1 MPSEQ
6 HNFTQE
12 HATHRHDCTR
22 AVTQQAIM
30 LHCFDLHPKKR
41 HHCTVKQDAVNCYHF
56 PDTLSQLQLGG
67 NSKQAVD

>member
-12 HATHRHDCTR
+12 QATHRHGDN
-22 AVTQQAIM
+22 VTQQAIM

-56 PDTLSQLQLGG
+56 PVTLSHLQLGG

>member
-6 HNFTQE
+6 HNFTQV
-12 HATHRHDCTR
+12 HTTHRHDCT
-22 AVTQQAIM
+22 VTQQAIM

-56 PDTLSQLQLGG
+56 PVALSQLQLGG

>member
-1 MPSEQ
+1 MPLEQ

-12 HATHRHDCTR
+12 HATHRHGCT
-22 AVTQQAIM
+22 VTQQAIM
-30 LHCFDLHPKKR
+30 LYCFDLHPMKR

-56 PDTLSQLQLGG
+56 PVTLSQLQLGG